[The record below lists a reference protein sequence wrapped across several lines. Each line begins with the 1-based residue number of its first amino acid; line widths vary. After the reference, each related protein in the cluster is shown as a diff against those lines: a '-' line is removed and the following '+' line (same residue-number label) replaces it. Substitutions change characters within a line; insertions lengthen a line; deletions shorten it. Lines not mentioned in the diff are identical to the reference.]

1 MSKIGKRPVAIL
13 EGVTVENVNGH
24 LSVSHDSNKMEM
36 DLPRE
41 VSIEIA
47 DGQIVVNRI
56 NDSKPARAKHGLIAR
71 LINNMIEGVKVGFT
85 KELLFTGTGY
95 RAAVSGRDVLLNM
108 GYSHEIK
115 LVIPEGLE
123 VKIVKNSITVSGVDK
138 QAVGQFAAIIRKVR
152 PPEPYKGKGIK
163 YKDEHIRRKA
173 GKTAA
178 SK

>member
-1 MSKIGKRPVAIL
+1 MSKIGKRPVMIL

-24 LSVSHDSNKMEM
+24 LSVTHDSNKMEM

-41 VSIEIA
+41 VSIEIQ
-47 DGQIVVNRI
+47 DGQIIVNRI

-85 KELLFTGTGY
+85 KELQFTGTGY

-115 LVIPEGLE
+115 LEIPEGLE

>member
-1 MSKIGKRPVAIL
+1 MSKIGKRPVVIL
-13 EGVTVENVNGH
+13 EGVSVENVNGH
-24 LSVSHDSNKMEM
+24 ISVSHNSNKMEM

-47 DGQIVVNRI
+47 DGQVIVNRI

-85 KELLFTGTGY
+85 KELQFTGTGY

-115 LVIPEGLE
+115 LEIPEGLE